1 MIDFFRRVL
10 SMPYALRRMEARIND
25 LLILE
30 ARLLINKFDY
40 TTTPER
46 ISDFEF
52 KVFSQWGDDGI
63 IQFLIN
69 KLGITEKRFIEFGIE
84 NYRESNTRF
93 LLMNNNWDGLVFD
106 GSQKNIQIVQRDD
119 IYWRYNL
126 KAECAF
132 ITVENIKSLLEK
144 NNFNGRVGLLHI
156 DVDGNDYWV
165 WKAMDNSDADIVI
178 MEYNALFG
186 DERAITIPYNPH
198 FSVADAHYSR
208 VYFGAS
214 LAALQ
219 QLSEEKGYY
228 FIGCNSAGNNA
239 YFIHNRHFGKLKSLS
254 VKEGFVM
261 SKSRQTRNKSG
272 QLDFLDPVQA
282 LQQLKGMPVINTSTG
297 ETESL

>member
-1 MIDFFRRVL
+1 MIDFFRRLL
-10 SMPYALRRMEARIND
+10 SMLYTLRRMEAKIND
-25 LLILE
+25 LLMLD

-40 TTTPER
+40 STTPER
-46 ISDFEF
+46 ITDFEF

-69 KLGITEKRFIEFGIE
+69 KLGITEKKFIEFGIE

-106 GSQKNIQIVQRDD
+106 GSQKNIQIVQRDN

-132 ITVENIKSLLEK
+132 ITAENINSLLEK
-144 NNFNGRVGLLHI
+144 NNFDGRVGLLHI
-156 DVDGNDYWV
+156 DIDGNDYWV
-165 WKAMDNSDADIVI
+165 WKAINNSDADIVI

-186 DERAITIPYNPH
+186 DERAISIPYNPN
-198 FSVADAHYSR
+198 FSVSDAHYSR

-214 LAALQ
+214 LAALH
-219 QLSEEKGYY
+219 QLAGEKGYY

-239 YFIHNRHFGKLKSLS
+239 YFLHSRHSGKLKSLS

-261 SKSRQTRNKSG
+261 SKSRQTRSKNKE
-272 QLDFLDPVQA
+272 LDFLDPAQA
-282 LQQLKGMPVINTSTG
+282 LIQLKGMPVINTRTG
-297 ETESL
+297 DTESL